1 MTMENIST
9 FAQRKN
15 YEHCKKQCQR
25 KCQTQKES
33 LPLMLME
40 SRSRGHKMWYKINIE
55 TISIGKENIGKFH
68 IGKYWKNYLKH
79 IK

>member
-1 MTMENIST
+1 
-9 FAQRKN
+9 
-15 YEHCKKQCQR
+15 
-25 KCQTQKES
+25 
-33 LPLMLME
+33 MLME

-55 TISIGKENIGKFH
+55 TISIGMENIGKFH